1 MAGKRI
7 LVVDDERDIIDL
19 LTDVLGSHGYDV
31 DSAVN
36 ADGALEL
43 VRANIYDAAILDFN
57 LPDMN
62 GVMLHREIRQ
72 MDEELADHSLFTS
85 GMQQSDDNL
94 GYYSA
99 YSVGFISKPF
109 DVQDVLEALRG
120 LWAN

>member
-7 LVVDDERDIIDL
+7 LIVDDERDIIDL
-19 LTDVLGSHGYDV
+19 LTEVLGAHGYAV
-31 DSAVN
+31 DSAIN
-36 ADGALEL
+36 AEGALDL

-62 GVMLHREIRQ
+62 GVMLHRQIRQ
-72 MDEELADHSLFTS
+72 MDEELAGHSLFTS
-85 GMQQSDDNL
+85 GLLQSDDNL

-120 LWAN
+120 LWGD

>member
-7 LVVDDERDIIDL
+7 LIVDDERDIIDL
-19 LTDVLGSHGYDV
+19 LTEVLGAHGYAV

-36 ADGALEL
+36 AEGALDL

-62 GVMLHREIRQ
+62 GVMLHRQIRQ
-72 MDEELADHSLFTS
+72 MDEELAGHSLFTS
-85 GMQQSDDNL
+85 GLLQSDDNL

-120 LWAN
+120 LWGD